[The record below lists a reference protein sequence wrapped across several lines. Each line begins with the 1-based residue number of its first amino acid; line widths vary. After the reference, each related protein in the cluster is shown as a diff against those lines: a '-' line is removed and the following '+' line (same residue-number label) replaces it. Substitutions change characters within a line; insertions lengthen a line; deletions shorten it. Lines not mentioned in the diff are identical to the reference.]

1 MAQRTVYDVVPRD
14 GKWAVK
20 RRGAERATGVFDDK
34 VDAVARAIE
43 LAKAIGHSQVVLHG
57 RDGRIQTEY
66 TYGDDPYPPKG

>member
-34 VDAVARAIE
+34 VDAVADR
-43 LAKAIGHSQVVLHG
+43 KSVV
-57 RDGRIQTEY
+57 
-66 TYGDDPYPPKG
+66 